1 MGSSVGGD
9 HWLARVTSLWLVGR
23 EGDNN
28 KKHRGK
34 KNTFAQLNPTCLA
47 WKGVAAEWM
56 VTQTLI
62 LHILESQRSDQ
73 EADTR
78 DVMI

>member
-1 MGSSVGGD
+1 MGSGMGGD

-28 KKHRGK
+28 KKRREK
-34 KNTFAQLNPTCLA
+34 KHVRANNPTCLA
-47 WKGVAAEWM
+47 SKGMAAEWM
-56 VTQTLI
+56 VAQTLR
-62 LHILESQRSDQ
+62 LLILESHRSDQ
-73 EADTR
+73 DADIR